1 MIVYLSG
8 VLKFREALSCVIVA
22 NGIGYEV
29 FIPVT
34 TKLPELGQTVEL
46 FTYAV
51 YREDNQAL
59 YGFNTSA
66 ERDFFK
72 LVVEKVSGIGPKTAL
87 AMLSKYR
94 LEELQQFITQKD
106 ASMIATIP
114 GIGKKTAEKLILE
127 LADRM
132 VNGSGLPGNNLTRT
146 MQNDAVLGLI
156 ALGYKRQ
163 EAENLIT
170 KAAQEFPEGSSEV
183 LIKAAIRV
191 R

>member
-8 VLKFREALSCVIVA
+8 ILKFREALSCVVVTG
-22 NGIGYEV
+22 GIGYEV
-29 FIPVT
+29 FVPVT
-34 TKLPELGQTVEL
+34 ARLPELGQAVEL

-59 YGFNTSA
+59 YGFNTKE

-94 LEELQQFITQKD
+94 LGELQQFIAQKD

-127 LADRM
+127 LTDKVISVSSSA
-132 VNGSGLPGNNLTRT
+132 GNNLTHT
-146 MQNDAVLGLI
+146 MQSDAILGLI

-163 EAENLIT
+163 EAETLIR
-170 KAAQEFPEGSSEV
+170 KAAQEFPEGSPEA